1 MLRIQR
7 PLSLL
12 SRINIIDKN
21 MSQPALDIIKAS
33 SVLPDHDINLA
44 KCALAVAA
52 IDSPNISLGRFEHHI
67 QTLIDEVAL
76 EYAALLEAGADDDAA
91 TQLAALK
98 RIICDRHEYE
108 GDETSYDDLQN
119 VNLMRVIERRK
130 GMPVTLSLLYI
141 HVGLAQQG
149 WKVEALSFPAH
160 VVCRIEKE
168 GERILF
174 DPFNGCKILHAPDLR
189 HLLKTLVGPQA
200 ELSSDYYDPATKRE
214 LLIRMQNNAKLR
226 QVEGEDYLGALKTVE
241 VMRLLDPNEYRLLF
255 DAGVLYAR
263 THQVM
268 AAVDAL
274 ESYIDLAPQHE
285 DCHDALVL
293 LRQIK
298 ESFN

>member
-1 MLRIQR
+1 
-7 PLSLL
+7 
-12 SRINIIDKN
+12 
-21 MSQPALDIIKAS
+21 MSSPVLEPALDIIKAS
-33 SVLPDHDINLA
+33 GLLSDREINLA
-44 KCALAVAA
+44 KCALAMAA

-76 EYAALLEAGADDDAA
+76 EYTALLEAGADDDAA

-108 GDETSYDDLQN
+108 GDEASYDDLQN

-189 HLLKTLVGPQA
+189 PVSYTHLTLPTTPYV
-200 ELSSDYYDPATKRE
+200 
-214 LLIRMQNNAKLR
+214 
-226 QVEGEDYLGALKTVE
+226 
-241 VMRLLDPNEYRLLF
+241 
-255 DAGVLYAR
+255 
-263 THQVM
+263 
-268 AAVDAL
+268 
-274 ESYIDLAPQHE
+274 
-285 DCHDALVL
+285 
-293 LRQIK
+293 
-298 ESFN
+298 

>member
-1 MLRIQR
+1 MPPSVLET
-7 PLSLL
+7 
-12 SRINIIDKN
+12 
-21 MSQPALDIIKAS
+21 ALDTIKAFGTH
-33 SVLPDHDINLA
+33 PDHEINLA
-44 KCALAVAA
+44 KCALAIAA

-76 EYAALLEAGADDDAA
+76 EYTALLDAGADDDAA

-141 HVGLAQQG
+141 HVGLEQG

-160 VVCRIEKE
+160 VVCRIEKD

-174 DPFNGCKILHAPDLR
+174 DPFNGCKVLQAPDLR

-241 VMRLLDPNEYRLLF
+241 VMRLLDPDEYRLLF

-263 THQVM
+263 TNQVM
-268 AAVDAL
+268 AAVEAL
-274 ESYIDLAPQHE
+274 ESYIDLAPQQE

-298 ESFN
+298 ESLN